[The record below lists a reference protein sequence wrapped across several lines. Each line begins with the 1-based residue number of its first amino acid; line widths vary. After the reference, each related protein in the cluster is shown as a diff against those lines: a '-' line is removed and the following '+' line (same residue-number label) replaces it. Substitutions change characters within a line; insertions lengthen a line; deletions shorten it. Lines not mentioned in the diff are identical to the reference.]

1 LAAAWLYDGVTP
13 LRRDV
18 EVAADG
24 DALIVDGER
33 VPATDLSGIDHDHA
47 RVFGRDGHLGWRLG
61 FDGPVPDDIAAL
73 LPARQ
78 KFGRWIDRHGFW
90 RVAGIATAISAVL
103 VAGVLSAPRWIAPLV
118 PMSVER
124 RLGDTLIGDID
135 SHSCT
140 SKNGQAAL
148 DALVRR
154 IEPDPQDLR
163 VRAVPVPMVN
173 AITLP
178 GGTILVF
185 DGLLKQAAGPD
196 ELAGVIGHE
205 IGHVRH
211 RDALKG
217 LLRELGLTV
226 LTGGAN
232 NALANNA
239 GMIAAMRY
247 SREAESDAD
256 DYAIGALAKAH
267 VSPLQTA
274 GFFKRLSKGDGD
286 NAALA
291 WLSSHPVSA
300 ERQARFTKSRGAG
313 AVTPALDDAQWRAL
327 KNICAADAKA
337 AWWQV
342 WS

>member
-1 LAAAWLYDGVTP
+1 MAAAWLYDGRSPV
-13 LRRDV
+13 RRDV
-18 EVAADG
+18 EVAAAG
-24 DALIVDGER
+24 DALIVDSER
-33 VPATDLSGIDHDHA
+33 IATRELSGIDHDHA
-47 RVFGRDGHLGWRLG
+47 HVFGREGHPGWRLG
-61 FDGPVPDDIAAL
+61 FDTLPPDDVAAL

-78 KFGRWIDRHGFW
+78 KYGRWIDRHGFW
-90 RVAGIATAISAVL
+90 RVAGIAAAISAVL

-118 PMSVER
+118 PMAVER

-140 SKNGQAAL
+140 GKNGQAAL
-148 DALVRR
+148 DALVHR

-178 GGTILVF
+178 GGTILIF

-239 GMIAAMRY
+239 GMVAALRY
-247 SREAESDAD
+247 SRAAESEAD
-256 DYAIGALAKAH
+256 DYAIGALATSH
-267 VSPLQTA
+267 VSPIQTA
-274 GFFKRLSKGDGD
+274 GFFQRMGKESADGP
-286 NAALA
+286 ALA
-291 WLSSHPVSA
+291 WLSSHPVST
-300 ERQARFTKSRGAG
+300 ERQARFVKSRGAG
-313 AVTPALDDAQWRAL
+313 PYTPAIDDAQWRAL
-327 KNICAADAKA
+327 KNFCAADRKA
-337 AWWQV
+337 DWWRP
-342 WS
+342 W